1 MTATTVDRWNH
12 PVGKW
17 EPQVDREA
25 VKTVLGKIRQWQP
38 FDDGVLLDDVG
49 AVVDDCLP
57 PEDLL
62 DELAECL
69 HSHSAQLVD
78 IAVAANAEY
87 EDEVAARLIERA
99 RTVRSEQMPA
109 DYRQAV
115 GHLRGMAWSVG
126 ELHERLVATR
136 CVKEAA

>member
-12 PVGKW
+12 PAEKW
-17 EPQVDREA
+17 EPPLDREA

-38 FDDGVLLDDVG
+38 YDDGALLDDVG

-57 PEDLL
+57 PKDLL
-62 DELAECL
+62 DELAQRL
-69 HSHSAQLVD
+69 RGHSAQLVD

-87 EDEVAARLIERA
+87 EDEVAARLIERV
-99 RTVRSEQMPA
+99 RLVRSEEMPA
-109 DYRQAV
+109 NYRQAV
-115 GHLRGMAWSVG
+115 GHLRRMAWSVG
-126 ELHERLVATR
+126 ELHERLVATK